1 MEENY
6 PEMEEDSLQS
16 GSDTTSCGKYSGSR
30 VSGVTRGCQW
40 TRPAGIYWHILISS
54 CLLSTI
60 WPCSALCRRRLQ
72 ETLSN
77 LDFWKHYCMGIFI
90 GEKAEEEG
98 STSAVFQSKP
108 PWPFRVS
115 NCITWRG
122 VSAYCV
128 TLTTSSCPGKSL
140 YTVSS
145 KNRFWPFLKKT
156 LSNSFADKSHSTPT
170 LGHCERYACG
180 DLFRFAQEYF
190 W

>member
-6 PEMEEDSLQS
+6 LEMEEDSLQS
-16 GSDTTSCGKYSGSR
+16 RLDTTSCGKYSG
-30 VSGVTRGCQW
+30 GRGQW
-40 TRPAGIYWHILISS
+40 SHTWLPVDQACSYLLAYLDIIIPPIYHLAPFSS
-54 CLLSTI
+54 V
-60 WPCSALCRRRLQ
+60 PEASAER
-72 ETLSN
+72 TLSN
-77 LDFWKHYCMGIFI
+77 LDFWKYYCMGIFI
-90 GEKAEEEG
+90 GEKAEEG
-98 STSAVFQSKP
+98 STSAVFQSKSS
-108 PWPFRVS
+108 WPFRVS

-128 TLTTSSCPGKSL
+128 TLTSSSCPGKSL

-170 LGHCERYACG
+170 LGHCEWYVCG
-180 DLFRFAQEYF
+180 DLFRFAREYF